1 MAQLLNLFSGDIAR
15 TTLGNQRKRHIVTFQ
30 ALFHRQSQGHKFLVF
45 FAIWCWAE
53 QVAIMVLKDQANLYQ
68 RIDVAINMLL
78 QFSWLPFHE
87 QFSFQEWIQ
96 GTDDVA

>member
-1 MAQLLNLFSGDIAR
+1 
-15 TTLGNQRKRHIVTFQ
+15 
-30 ALFHRQSQGHKFLVF
+30 
-45 FAIWCWAE
+45 
-53 QVAIMVLKDQANLYQ
+53 MVLKDQANLYQ